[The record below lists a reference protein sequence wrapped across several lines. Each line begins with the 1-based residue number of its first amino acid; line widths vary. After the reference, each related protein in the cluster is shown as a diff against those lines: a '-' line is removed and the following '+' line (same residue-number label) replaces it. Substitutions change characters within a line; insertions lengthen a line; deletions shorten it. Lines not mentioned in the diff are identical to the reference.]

1 MACFQYNLFVTIA
14 GISSYLAFSVC
25 GPYHFALAQSPSNT
39 QCVKALSEAK
49 EICTRQ
55 PELSTTPPTSG
66 AGITETAQTQFSDA
80 FLNEV
85 RLAAMAKECD
95 KTISIC
101 ESLCPQA
108 SNPGGG
114 FADRESSP
122 SGTASICRETLNSYY
137 ETYLAQSE
145 AYRSAKER
153 YQAII
158 AAASATPSPVAPA
171 APNPDQAPTSA
182 TSDSTETQNPSQR
195 FWGFGGNF

>member
-1 MACFQYNLFVTIA
+1 MAYFHYNIFVTIA

-25 GPYHFALAQSPSNT
+25 GAFHFAQAQSPSNT

-101 ESLCPQA
+101 ESQCPQA
-108 SNPGGG
+108 SNPSSG
-114 FADRESSP
+114 FGDRESSP

-158 AAASATPSPVAPA
+158 AAASAAPSTPTPTRSPTNETQQ
-171 APNPDQAPTSA
+171 PNPTS
-182 TSDSTETQNPSQR
+182 
-195 FWGFGGNF
+195 WGFGGNF

>member
-1 MACFQYNLFVTIA
+1 MAYFQSNIFFTIA
-14 GISSYLAFSVC
+14 GISSYLALSVC
-25 GPYHFALAQSPSNT
+25 GPYHFAHAQSPSNT

-55 PELSTTPPTSG
+55 PALAITPPASG
-66 AGITETAQTQFSDA
+66 AGITETAQAQFSDA

-95 KTISIC
+95 KAINIC
-101 ESLCPQA
+101 ESQCPQA
-108 SNPGGG
+108 SNPSSNFG
-114 FADRESSP
+114 DRESSP
-122 SGTASICRETLNSYY
+122 SGTTSICRETLSSYY

-158 AAASATPSPVAPA
+158 TAASATSLA
-171 APNPDQAPTSA
+171 APVPTPA
-182 TSDSTETQNPSQR
+182 RTPTSDSNQIQQPNPTS
-195 FWGFGGNF
+195 WGFGGNF